1 MVLRHIMVRGESIE
15 KKLKTEE
22 QMEIYLEANER
33 MQ

>member
-1 MVLRHIMVRGESIE
+1 MVLRHIMVRGEPIE
-15 KKLKTEE
+15 TKLKTEE